1 MAGLDTVGG
10 EDGHRIKHGKTGYS
24 WGEDGHR
31 IKHGRTGNSWG
42 RGWTQDKTRQDWIQL
57 GERMDTG

>member
-1 MAGLDTVGG
+1 MAGQETVGG

-24 WGEDGHR
+24 WG
-31 IKHGRTGNSWG
+31 
-42 RGWTQDKTRQDWIQL
+42 RGWTQDKTWQDRIQL

>member
-10 EDGHRIKHGKTGYS
+10 EDGHRIKHG
-24 WGEDGHR
+24 W
-31 IKHGRTGNSWG
+31 TGNSWG
-42 RGWTQDKTRQDWIQL
+42 RGWAQDKTWQDWIQS